1 MLFQTLD
8 DKKECVGIYT
18 EGQLHFSDFPTN
30 LTKTWGY
37 SPSFSGE
44 KIEYGQIYSNGSQL
58 EQVCPDHLKEDYEK
72 ISKKMRAF
80 IKSFNLSGISL
91 QENCFFDLVPK
102 RFLLEFCEVKNQISE
117 WVFQNYDRPKNHD
130 FMVKVSE
137 MTSDIS
143 SQVFELNKAA
153 LNSRLAETRV
163 LNFRNKI
170 NSHMRVNYNPFG
182 TVTGRLTTYKGS
194 FPILTLDKS
203 FRSVVHSNKGTLV
216 EIDFNA
222 AELRT
227 LLGLSGTPQP
237 EEDLH
242 LWNVQNIYNN
252 EISRDEAKE
261 KIFSWLYNPKAL
273 DTEAEKYYSRDKL
286 VERYF
291 DGTSVKTPMGRTIES
306 EKRTALNYLIQSTSS
321 DIFLNSAYE
330 VWKMLED
337 RSSEIRFL
345 VHDSVLLD
353 LSDED
358 KDILPEI
365 IEKFSKTPLG
375 EYKVGVSVG
384 KNYGDMRKIK

>member
-8 DKKECVGIYT
+8 DKKECIGIYSN
-18 EGQLHFSDFPTN
+18 GRLYFDDFPTS
-30 LTKTWGY
+30 LARTWGY
-37 SPSFSGE
+37 SQGYSPLGV
-44 KIEYGQIYSNGSQL
+44 EYAQIYSNGSQL
-58 EQVCPDHLKEDYEK
+58 EQVCPEHLKEDYEK

-80 IKSFNLSGISL
+80 IKSFNLSGVSL

-143 SQVFELNKAA
+143 SQVFELNKTS

-163 LNFRNKI
+163 LSFRNKI

-182 TVTGRLTTYKGS
+182 TVTGRLTTHKGS
-194 FPILTLDKS
+194 FPILTLDKT
-203 FRSVVHSNKGTLV
+203 FRSVVQSTKGTLV

-242 LWNVQNIYNN
+242 LWNVQNIYND

-273 DTEAEKYYSRDKL
+273 DIKAEKYYSRDKL

-330 VWKMLED
+330 VWKMLKD

-345 VHDSVLLD
+345 VHDSILLD

-358 KDILPEI
+358 RDMLPEI

-384 KNYGDMRKIK
+384 KNYGDMRKVK

>member
-8 DKKECVGIYT
+8 DKKECIGVYA
-18 EGQLHFSDFPTN
+18 EGKLHFTDFPEH

-37 SPSFSGE
+37 SQGYSHLDV
-44 KIEYGQIYSNGSQL
+44 EYAQIYSNGSQL
-58 EQVCPDHLKEDYEK
+58 HQVCPEHLKEDYER

-102 RFLLEFCEVKNQISE
+102 RFLLEFCEIKNQISD
-117 WVFQNYDRPKNHD
+117 WVFQSYDRPENHD

-137 MTSDIS
+137 MTSSIS
-143 SQVFELNKAA
+143 SQVFELNKAS
-153 LNSRLAETRV
+153 LNPRLAETRV

-170 NSHMRVNYNPFG
+170 NSHMSVCYNPFG
-182 TVTGRLTTYKGS
+182 TVTGRLTTHKRS
-194 FPILTLDKS
+194 FPILTLDKT
-203 FRSVVHSNKGTLV
+203 FRSVVQSNKGALV

-227 LLGLSGTPQP
+227 LLGLSGTVQP
-237 EEDLH
+237 EGDLH
-242 LWNVQNIYNN
+242 LWNMQNIYNN
-252 EISRDEAKE
+252 QFSREESKE

-273 DTEAEKYYSRDKL
+273 DKQAEKYYSRDKL
-286 VERYF
+286 VQKYF
-291 DGTSVKTPMGRTIES
+291 DGTKVKTPMGRNIES
-306 EKRTALNYLIQSTSS
+306 ESRTALNYLIQSTSS

-330 VWKMLED
+330 VWKMLET

-345 VHDSVLLD
+345 VHDSILLD

-358 KDILPEI
+358 KGILPEI